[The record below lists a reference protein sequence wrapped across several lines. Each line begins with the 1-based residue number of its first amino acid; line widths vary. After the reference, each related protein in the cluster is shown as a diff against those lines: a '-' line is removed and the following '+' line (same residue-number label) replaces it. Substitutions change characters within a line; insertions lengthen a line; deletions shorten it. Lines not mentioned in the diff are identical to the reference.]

1 MKKQPSTLR
10 QKLAKRTA
18 KPSDK
23 YILWIVL
30 VLAAAGIVAV
40 YSAISFLAET
50 KADGDAERF
59 LLRHV
64 FRLALALGAIALFS
78 IKRLNGSLL
87 VYKRLMTGRVTARC
101 NPTTSVNT

>member
-1 MKKQPSTLR
+1 M
-10 QKLAKRTA
+10 RTA
-18 KPSDK
+18 KPADK
-23 YILWIVL
+23 YVLWIVL

-50 KADGDAERF
+50 KAGGDAERF

-78 IKRLNGSLL
+78 IIDYHTLVRWSRLALIVSSIRGFRFCCSASGDSQWE
-87 VYKRLMTGRVTARC
+87 RLAM
-101 NPTTSVNT
+101 S